1 MHIAVHVLKEIVFF
15 FNEIAIYLLF
25 GFIVAGV
32 LHVLFPE
39 SIIRRHF
46 GHNSLLSVI
55 KSTLFGIPLP
65 LCSCGV
71 VPMAAS
77 LKNSGAS
84 RGATVSFLIATPQVG
99 ADSFMIT
106 YSLMGWVFALFRIV
120 ASLVTALAAG
130 IVVNIIGR
138 KDAEH
143 QADLVSCVNGS
154 DSFAGRLRSI
164 VGYVEYDL
172 LGSIANALLAGLI
185 IAGAITAF
193 IPDGLFERYLGNN
206 FLSMVLMLVV
216 GIPLYVCATAST
228 PIAASLV
235 MKGISPG
242 AALVFLLTGP
252 ATNAITIATVLK
264 VLGRTSTAVYL
275 AAIAIVS
282 LALGYLLNV
291 ITGYFGFQ
299 NVMMIHD
306 HEMIPQWLKIGGSV
320 VLAFM
325 IGWYYLK
332 VKILDRSRKE
342 TAVEGKTVSLPVQ
355 GMTCMHCAGTVKKA
369 VQSVTGTSD
378 VNVLLDDS
386 TVTFGIEDADDI
398 AKVKE
403 AIRHAGYGV

>member
-1 MHIAVHVLKEIVFF
+1 MHVVIYILKEIVFF

-39 SIIRRHF
+39 SIIRRHL
-46 GHNSLLSVI
+46 GHNSFLSVM

-84 RGATVSFLIATPQVG
+84 KGATVSFLIATPQVG

-138 KDAEH
+138 KERDQPEG
-143 QADLVSCVNGS
+143 LVSCVNGS

-172 LGSIANALLAGLI
+172 LGSIANALLGGLI
-185 IAGAITAF
+185 IAGTITAF
-193 IPDGLFERYLGNN
+193 IPAGFFERYLGNN

-216 GIPLYVCATAST
+216 GIPLYVCAAAST

-252 ATNAITIATVLK
+252 ATNAITITTVLK
-264 VLGRTSTAVYL
+264 VLGKKSTVVYL

-282 LALGYLLNV
+282 LALGYLLN
-291 ITGYFGFQ
+291 ILTDYFGFQ
-299 NVMMIHD
+299 NIMMLHD
-306 HEMIPQWLKIGGSV
+306 HGVLPPWLKIGGSV
-320 VLAFM
+320 ILALM

-332 VKILDRSRKE
+332 VKVLDKSRKE
-342 TAVEGKTVSLPVQ
+342 EAMDSQKISLPVR

-369 VQSVTGTSD
+369 VESVAGTSN
-378 VNVLLDDS
+378 VTVLLDENRVS
-386 TVTFGIEDADDI
+386 FALETADDI
-398 AKVKE
+398 EKVKQ
-403 AIRHAGYGV
+403 AIERAGYDV